1 MANALLFGEWV
12 QQVYGSILDRGGASP
27 PIQKSE
33 CPCNVCIYTNHVC
46 GLTYKVQEYLPAI
59 QLYVSSRTV
68 RFSVT
73 KKLEENPVN
82 TSNPPSMVPTRQLH
96 LLTTK
101 LTTGPY
107 VNNIHTIRRKK
118 YTTQHSVL
126 NERHLF
132 KVRII
137 AKEKPVLLYPSI
149 YDIMYK
155 FIRSPRKICLPMR
168 DSRLKNMDPI
178 RDVKAASFLNFSNK
192 ATCTTPVP

>member
-1 MANALLFGEWV
+1 M
-12 QQVYGSILDRGGASP
+12 Q
-27 PIQKSE
+27 
-33 CPCNVCIYTNHVC
+33 
-46 GLTYKVQEYLPAI
+46 KVQ
-59 QLYVSSRTV
+59 
-68 RFSVT
+68 
-73 KKLEENPVN
+73 
-82 TSNPPSMVPTRQLH
+82 
-96 LLTTK
+96 
-101 LTTGPY
+101 
-107 VNNIHTIRRKK
+107 IRRKK
-118 YTTQHSVL
+118 YTTEHSVL